1 MSKRFFNCEET
12 LINPGKYIIRPN
24 FNELPLKCTIGS
36 YNILPARLMN
46 LSYAQYLRMCRD
58 VYGAEVTGKK
68 TMYPMAFFDS
78 KEQAKSLLEEL
89 DKRAAVALKK
99 I

>member
-1 MSKRFFNCEET
+1 MSKKYFNCEET
-12 LINPGKYIIRPN
+12 MSNPGKYIIRPN

-58 VYGAEVTGKK
+58 VYGAEIIGKK
-68 TMYPMAFFDS
+68 TMYPMAYFS
-78 KEQAKSLLEEL
+78 TPEQAADLLKEL
-89 DKRAAVALKK
+89 DKRAGKLLK
-99 I
+99 